1 MTVAGL
7 ESLGAWVWGASW
19 RAAVVVVVVLGVRL
33 VVGRRL
39 SPRMRSGLWLL
50 VAARLVMVWAPQGSW
65 SLFGVLER
73 ITPTPP
79 LAMSPGA
86 QPTPNQAG
94 GVRVTVGYHD
104 EMAAVGSPVG
114 SAVAPIERPSGWGRI
129 AAGIWLSGAVLLLA
143 RAVLSHLRIARRIAG
158 APVVD
163 DPHTLDL
170 LERCRRDM
178 RVGRSVGIRVTDA
191 IGGPALWGVVRPT
204 ILLPPGLADRLSAEQ
219 LRFVFLHELA
229 HVRRHDVL
237 VEWLLAV
244 LTSVHWFNPAIWLAA
259 HLYRAD
265 RELCRDQMVLTAT
278 GMERR
283 RDYGHALLALLE
295 LAQGRRS
302 GPQLAVAMLGDKGRL
317 EQRIGM
323 IAQLRSAPGRWVGA
337 VLLVGLTVAAC
348 VLLTNPKQPDRR
360 GSSTSATT
368 TDSGTNRAATD
379 VLDRPIARMEFRGER
394 LDQTIDRLRDVSGAN
409 IFVEWGKLAAAGV
422 ARETPIS
429 ARMRDVSLAKVLR
442 TVLSDAGGGNVRL
455 AFSMDAG
462 VIRVSTA
469 EALEVVETRAYDIR
483 DLLVDVPD
491 FDPGKPPETPQPRA
505 ERVAALTKLIRETID
520 PRSWTPTRRG
530 SIVEDHGQLVVAQTT
545 ENHAALGS
553 LLDQLRETRQIQVVT
568 QTRFVSFDPTALAG
582 ADPAWEILRSVGE
595 ARQATEAGGT
605 AASPLYLSPE
615 QMTALLAEIG
625 RQPDAATL
633 MAPRLTTFNGQRAF
647 VKVATQR
654 AYVGDLTVKRD
665 EEAAFKGYDPVVESA
680 EAGMTVDLQATASAD
695 RKYLTVT
702 VRPKLSKLVAMHDVP
717 FANVPVDHPA
727 GMKIPTIQ
735 RPELLQSETKMTISI
750 PDGQTLVLGGGEDV
764 GLLDASEGS
773 AKPKAGHRMYIFVT
787 PKLIYAR
794 PATR

>member
-1 MTVAGL
+1 MNVAGL

-19 RAAVVVVVVLGVRL
+19 RAAVVVIVVLGVRL
-33 VVGRRL
+33 VVGRRM
-39 SPRMRSGLWLL
+39 SPRMRCGLWLL

-73 ITPTPP
+73 ITLTTH
-79 LAMSPGA
+79 AMNSAA
-86 QPTPNQAG
+86 QWTPNQAS

-104 EMAAVGSPVG
+104 AMPAAGAPVE
-114 SAVAPIERPSGWGRI
+114 SAIAPIEHPWGLGRI
-129 AAGIWLSGAVLLLA
+129 AAGIWFGGAVLLLF
-143 RAVLSHLRIARRIAG
+143 RAVLSHLGITRRIAG
-158 APVVD
+158 APIVD
-163 DPHTLDL
+163 DLRTLDL
-170 LERCRRDM
+170 LERCGRDM

-191 IGGPALWGVVRPT
+191 IAGPALWGVVRPT
-204 ILLPPGLADRLSAEQ
+204 ILLPPGLDERLSAEQ

-295 LAQGRRS
+295 LAQCHRAGS
-302 GPQLAVAMLGDKGRL
+302 HLALAMLGDKGRL

-323 IAQLRSAPGRWVGA
+323 IAQLRSAPARWVGA
-337 VLLVGLTVAAC
+337 VILVGSAVVAC

-368 TDSGTNRAATD
+368 TVSGMERAAEE
-379 VLDRPIARMEFRGER
+379 VLDRRIAKIDFGGER
-394 LDQTIDRLRDVSGAN
+394 LDQSIDMVRDVSGAN
-409 IFVEWGKLAAAGV
+409 IFVEWGKLEAAGV
-422 ARETPIS
+422 TRETPIT
-429 ARMRDVSLAKVLR
+429 ARMRDVSLAKVLN

-469 EALEVVETRAYDIR
+469 EDLEVVETRVYDIR
-483 DLLVDVPD
+483 DLLVEAPD
-491 FDPGKPPETPQPRA
+491 FDPDKPPKMPQPRA
-505 ERVAALTKLIRETID
+505 ERAAALTKLVRETVD
-520 PRSWTPTRRG
+520 PTSWTTARG
-530 SIVEDHGQLVVAQTT
+530 RSIVEDHGQLVVAQTA
-545 ENHAALGS
+545 ENHAGLGR
-553 LLDQLRETRQIQVVT
+553 LLDQLRETRQIQMVT

-582 ADPAWEILRSVGE
+582 ADPAWDILRSVGE
-595 ARQATEAGGT
+595 ARQATEAGRTTG
-605 AASPLYLSPE
+605 SPLYLSPE
-615 QMTALLAEIG
+615 QMTALLAEIA
-625 RQPDAATL
+625 RQHDATTL
-633 MAPRLTTFNGQRAF
+633 TAPRITTFNGQRAF
-647 VKVATQR
+647 AKVASQR
-654 AYVGDLTVKRD
+654 AYVGDLKVKRD
-665 EEAAFKGYDPVVESA
+665 EAGAFKSYDPVIESA
-680 EAGMTVDLQATASAD
+680 ESGMTVDLQATASAD

-727 GMKIPTIQ
+727 GMKVPTIQ
-735 RPELLQSETKMTISI
+735 RPELLQSETRMTISI

-764 GLLDASEGS
+764 GLLDTGEGS
-773 AKPKAGHRMYIFVT
+773 ARPKAGHRMYIFVT
-787 PKLIYAR
+787 PKLIIAR
-794 PATR
+794 AATR